1 MTKLVKHNN
10 IQQLMH
16 GLSISVAK
24 ELRVSL
30 KNKNFVSLSVPGGTT
45 PAPFFDL
52 LCKESLDW
60 SRVRILLSDERYV
73 PETNNRSNTT
83 LVKRHL
89 MQSNAAK
96 AQLIRFY
103 SPDQTEDEF
112 VRQSVAYMNTFMPID
127 VSVLGMGLDMHTAS
141 LFPDSAE
148 LADALSTSDS
158 LYVVRPASQPEAR
171 ITLSGR
177 VLAQAVKT
185 YILIIGQ
192 EKLAAYNLAMSK
204 TSAMLAPIRTVFGN
218 QTKVFWADI
227 DN

>member
-24 ELRVSL
+24 ELRDSL

>member
-24 ELRVSL
+24 ELRDSL

-89 MQSNAAK
+89 MQNNAAK

-112 VRQSVAYMNTFMPID
+112 VRQSIAYMNTFMPID

>member
-1 MTKLVKHNN
+1 MTMLVKHDS
-10 IQQLMH
+10 ILQLMH
-16 GLSISVAK
+16 GLSHSVATD
-24 ELRVSL
+24 LRDSL
-30 KNKNFVSLSVPGGTT
+30 KNKNFVTLSVPGGST

-60 SRVRILLSDERYV
+60 SRVKILLSDERYV
-73 PETNNRSNTT
+73 PESNNRSNTT

-89 MQSNAAK
+89 MQSNAAN

-103 SPDQTEDEF
+103 NPDQTEDEF
-112 VRQSVAYMNTFMPID
+112 VRQSIANMNTFMPID

-141 LFPDSAE
+141 LFPDSTE
-148 LADALSTSDS
+148 LADALSTSEP
-158 LYVVRPASQPEAR
+158 LCVVRPACQPEVR

-177 VLAQAVKT
+177 VLAQATKT

-192 EKLAAYNLAMSK
+192 EKLAAYNLAMSES
-204 TSAMLAPIRTVFGN
+204 SAMLAPIRTVFGN
-218 QTKVFWADI
+218 QTKTFWANN

>member
-24 ELRVSL
+24 ELRDSL

-73 PETNNRSNTT
+73 PETNNRSNTA

-112 VRQSVAYMNTFMPID
+112 VRQSLAYMNTFMPID

>member
-1 MTKLVKHNN
+1 MTMLVKHDS
-10 IQQLMH
+10 ILKLMH
-16 GLSISVAK
+16 GLSHSVATD
-24 ELRVSL
+24 LRDSL

-60 SRVRILLSDERYV
+60 SRIKILLSDERYV
-73 PETNNRSNTT
+73 PESNDRSNTI

-89 MQSNAAK
+89 MQSNAAN
-96 AQLIRFY
+96 AQLISFY
-103 SPDQTEDEF
+103 NPDQTEDEF
-112 VRQSVAYMNTFMPID
+112 VRQNVANMNTIMPID

-148 LADALSTSDS
+148 LADALSTSEP

-177 VLAQAVKT
+177 VLAQAAKT

-192 EKLAAYNLAMSK
+192 EKLAAYNLAMSES
-204 TSAMLAPIRTVFGN
+204 SAMLAPIRTVFGN

>member
-24 ELRVSL
+24 ELRDSL

-112 VRQSVAYMNTFMPID
+112 VRQSIAYMNTFMPID

>member
-24 ELRVSL
+24 ELRDSL

-103 SPDQTEDEF
+103 SP
-112 VRQSVAYMNTFMPID
+112 
-127 VSVLGMGLDMHTAS
+127 
-141 LFPDSAE
+141 
-148 LADALSTSDS
+148 
-158 LYVVRPASQPEAR
+158 
-171 ITLSGR
+171 
-177 VLAQAVKT
+177 
-185 YILIIGQ
+185 
-192 EKLAAYNLAMSK
+192 
-204 TSAMLAPIRTVFGN
+204 
-218 QTKVFWADI
+218 
-227 DN
+227 

>member
-24 ELRVSL
+24 ELRDSL

-192 EKLAAYNLAMSK
+192 KKLAAYNLAMSK

>member
-24 ELRVSL
+24 ELRDSL

-103 SPDQTEDEF
+103 SPDQTHPQF
-112 VRQSVAYMNTFMPID
+112 VRQSIAYMNTFMPID

>member
-1 MTKLVKHNN
+1 M
-10 IQQLMH
+10 
-16 GLSISVAK
+16 
-24 ELRVSL
+24 
-30 KNKNFVSLSVPGGTT
+30 PGGTT

-112 VRQSVAYMNTFMPID
+112 VRQSIAYMNTFMPID
-127 VSVLGMGLDMHTAS
+127 VSVLGMGLGGVSCD
-141 LFPDSAE
+141 
-148 LADALSTSDS
+148 DAAAFFLIR
-158 LYVVRPASQPEAR
+158 L
-171 ITLSGR
+171 R
-177 VLAQAVKT
+177 VA
-185 YILIIGQ
+185 
-192 EKLAAYNLAMSK
+192 
-204 TSAMLAPIRTVFGN
+204 
-218 QTKVFWADI
+218 
-227 DN
+227 

>member
-24 ELRVSL
+24 ELRDSL

-112 VRQSVAYMNTFMPID
+112 VRQSVAYINTFMPID